1 MRVKILRNLKSV
13 KFFFFFFWA
22 NIYHQVLYT
31 RKKTLFP
38 EHFYIGNFHNF
49 FLSSR
54 EMNAISSL

>member
-13 KFFFFFFWA
+13 KFFFFWA

-38 EHFYIGNFHNF
+38 EDFYIGNFHNF

>member
-1 MRVKILRNLKSV
+1 MRVKILRNLKFV
-13 KFFFFFFWA
+13 KFFFFFWA

-38 EHFYIGNFHNF
+38 EDFYIGNFHNF

>member
-13 KFFFFFFWA
+13 KFFFFFWA

-31 RKKTLFP
+31 RKKILFP
-38 EHFYIGNFHNF
+38 EDFYIGNFHNF